1 MEKQY
6 VHLGQN
12 IFCFLVQKY
21 LLDIFPIV
29 LSYFTSI
36 SFPSF
41 YLSKRHSR
49 QNQCQFVTGTA
60 YRVDRHTGK
69 KPFVEK
75 DLPSSAGNSE
85 TNKTQMK

>member
-1 MEKQY
+1 MEKRY
-6 VHLGQN
+6 VYLGQN
-12 IFCFLVQKY
+12 IFCFLEQGY
-21 LLDIFPIV
+21 LLDTFPII

-36 SFPSF
+36 SFLSF

-69 KPFVEK
+69 KPFTEK

-85 TNKTQMK
+85 TNKIQRK